1 MDTNGHEYDIRTLA
15 DFNKVPKERRAACLT
30 EFLDYLA
37 FVDRMPLQNDAQHL
51 GFVWKDDGKRVCTGV
66 IIEAEVLADLAKEGQ
81 DYD

>member
-1 MDTNGHEYDIRTLA
+1 MDTDGHDYVIRTLA

-37 FVDRMPLQNDAQHL
+37 FADRMPLH
-51 GFVWKDDGKRVCTGV
+51 GFVWKDDGKRLRTGV
-66 IIEAEVLADLAKEGQ
+66 LFEAEVLADLAKEGQ